1 VRIFSHPWKACWL
14 LCETSRLL
22 ASCET
27 CCETCWILCQTCRL
41 LLSASRRSAPHIQRP
56 RPPVAVL
63 HTPGQAGGWA
73 LTRARGVGI
82 LSSADVCRHL
92 PTSPHPVSQ
101 FLLDPSSDR
110 NLNIGCIAA
119 MYRTMCRCA
128 DALFQLGAALS
139 LLTSRCAGAAPHW
152 STAARRCL
160 TATSRPQACAAS
172 DHCTVPPCIACT
184 ALHCAASHC
193 TVLHCTAA
201 PLHCTALH
209 LLHCSALCRAAL
221 HLTRSEFGLGPDSDS
236 VRTRTR
242 SEFGPSLIC
251 TVLHCAVLVCTAL
264 GQPDLTVLY
273 RPAGTKLPRTAAC
286 NPLHCAALCCTVL
299 HRAAPH

>member
-1 VRIFSHPWKACWL
+1 
-14 LCETSRLL
+14 
-22 ASCET
+22 
-27 CCETCWILCQTCRL
+27 
-41 LLSASRRSAPHIQRP
+41 
-56 RPPVAVL
+56 
-63 HTPGQAGGWA
+63 
-73 LTRARGVGI
+73 
-82 LSSADVCRHL
+82 
-92 PTSPHPVSQ
+92 
-101 FLLDPSSDR
+101 
-110 NLNIGCIAA
+110 

-221 HLTRSEFGLGPDSDS
+221 HLTRSEFGLGPNSDS
-236 VRTRTR
+236 VRILTFTH
-242 SEFGPSLIC
+242 
-251 TVLHCAVLVCTAL
+251 LHCAALCCTGLHRTGSA
-264 GQPDLTVLY
+264 DLTVLY